1 MPDWVADKQRRL
13 EKIREAKA
21 ELEAEAKAAAE
32 ETRRR
37 EEAEKKRI
45 AEGRKKNGKAPTPP
59 KQEPEGKTQRNF
71 TDHESR
77 VLLTKDGYIQGYN
90 AQAAVDAEA
99 QIIVAHGLTQSM
111 SDQDQLVALVDGI
124 KNNLGRKPKEA
135 SADTAARPTSA
146 PWPIAGS
153 ALTSQLV
160 GPSTPPRPNES
171 AAARSPRPCGTS

>member
-1 MPDWVADKQRRL
+1 MVADKQRRL

-21 ELEAEAKAAAE
+21 ELEAEAAAAAAE
-32 ETRRR
+32 ETRAGKRR
-37 EEAEKKRI
+37 KRS
-45 AEGRKKNGKAPTPP
+45 ASPRRKKNGKTPTPP
-59 KQEPEGKTQRNF
+59 NRARGKRQRNF
-71 TDHESR
+71 TDPESR

-124 KNNLGRKPKEA
+124 KKNLAVSPGKPPP
-135 SADTAARPTSA
+135 TPVIAARPTSA
-146 PWPIAGS
+146 PWPLAGS
-153 ALTSQLV
+153 ALISQRV
-160 GPSTPPRPNES
+160 GPSTPTEPNES